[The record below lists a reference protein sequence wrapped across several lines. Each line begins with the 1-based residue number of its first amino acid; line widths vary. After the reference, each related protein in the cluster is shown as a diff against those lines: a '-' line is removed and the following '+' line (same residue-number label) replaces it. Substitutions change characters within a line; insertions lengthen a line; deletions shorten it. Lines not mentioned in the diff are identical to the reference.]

1 MESNNGESGEKPELS
16 RSCKGSRPA
25 VALSQRGRQTM
36 NRARVP
42 FNFIIK
48 RLARHEP
55 DGRWEKIFSFQFG
68 CAFYDECN
76 FYGRQSAGKKGRGNT
91 MGIFDSAVGYFVR
104 GGLCMWPL
112 LFCSLAVIFLAV
124 ERYVYY
130 RQAISDT
137 KFVMMFCKEMTRGK
151 VSEAAG
157 LAEKELG
164 SAAKLAKDILSEK
177 DSLGQSLESVTY
189 EKTDRYLN
197 QLSAHLDYLGVIIG
211 LSPMLGLL
219 GTVTG
224 MIKAFT
230 NISKFGSGDATIVA
244 DGIAEALLTTAA
256 GLIIAIPVIVF
267 HSYLN
272 RRLEKMENEIDDI
285 ATSIINILMFG
296 R

>member
-1 MESNNGESGEKPELS
+1 
-16 RSCKGSRPA
+16 
-25 VALSQRGRQTM
+25 
-36 NRARVP
+36 
-42 FNFIIK
+42 
-48 RLARHEP
+48 
-55 DGRWEKIFSFQFG
+55 
-68 CAFYDECN
+68 
-76 FYGRQSAGKKGRGNT
+76 

-157 LAEKELG
+157 LAEKESG

-177 DSLGQSLESVTY
+177 DSLGQSLESVTD

-219 GTVTG
+219 GTITG
-224 MIKAFT
+224 MMGTFSSMTGQLQNTAGVT
-230 NISKFGSGDATIVA
+230 AGL
-244 DGIAEALLTTAA
+244 AEALITTIF
-256 GLIIAIPVIVF
+256 GLVIAIAGMLV
-267 HSYLN
+267 HAYLN
-272 RRLEKMENEIDDI
+272 ARYKKAMLDLDAVADALISGLSGK
-285 ATSIINILMFG
+285 
-296 R
+296 